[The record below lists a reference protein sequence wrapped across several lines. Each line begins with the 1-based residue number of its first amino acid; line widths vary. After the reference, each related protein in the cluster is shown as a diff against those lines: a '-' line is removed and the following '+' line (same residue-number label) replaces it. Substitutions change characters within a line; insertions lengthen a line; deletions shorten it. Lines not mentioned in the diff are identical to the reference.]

1 MRRQMLV
8 GIIAALGLI
17 LQIILGQ
24 VLAQSSVPFPPALI
38 ATHLAIGITGLALV
52 AFLLGRA
59 YYSSGNGIKLMY
71 IVAFLLVVAQV
82 ALGFRVLGILGEP
95 APPNPQDVATL
106 PQLSMTHQ
114 GLGFVILILL
124 ALAQMLGARQ
134 RRKMTPTPP
143 AQVTAK

>member
-17 LQIILGQ
+17 LQIILGFL
-24 VLAQSSVPFPPALI
+24 LAQSSVPFPPALI

-59 YYSSGNGIKLMY
+59 YYSSNRGIRVMY
-71 IVAFLLVVAQV
+71 ILAFLLVVAQV
-82 ALGFRVLGILGEP
+82 GLGFRVLGIMGEP
-95 APPNPQDVATL
+95 ANPLDVATL

-114 GLGFVILILL
+114 GLGFAILILL
-124 ALAQMLGARQ
+124 ALAEMLGARQ